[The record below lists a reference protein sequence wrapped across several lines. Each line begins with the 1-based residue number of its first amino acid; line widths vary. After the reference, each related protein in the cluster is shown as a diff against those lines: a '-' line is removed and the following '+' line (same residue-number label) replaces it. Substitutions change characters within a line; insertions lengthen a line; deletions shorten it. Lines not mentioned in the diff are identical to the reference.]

1 MNEPLREMVSA
12 VVDGEAGE
20 FELRRVLDGLDD
32 ADAKVKA
39 LLTRHY
45 AVRAVVRRE
54 AACLC
59 PQRTSDAIFAALD
72 AEPPRAAARLAG
84 RWRVPI
90 GGVAVAASVC
100 MVAVL
105 GLRGFAP
112 TGGEAASD
120 ELQLAA
126 TGTEALPQLGPP
138 LRIVNALPSVAVP
151 VGFGAPAHL
160 SSATIQTSAANRLA
174 EDHLRF
180 YMGEHVQNAWLNA
193 SQGMLPY
200 ARFVSDDLQ

>member
-1 MNEPLREMVSA
+1 MKEPLREMVSA

-32 ADAKVKA
+32 DAAMRA
-39 LLTRHY
+39 LLARHY

-54 AACLC
+54 TTHLC
-59 PQRTSDAIFAALD
+59 PRETSQAIFAALD
-72 AEPPRAAARLAG
+72 AEPPRTAARIAG
-84 RWRVPI
+84 RWRVPV
-90 GGVAVAASVC
+90 GSVAVAASVC

-105 GLRGFAP
+105 GLRGFVPA
-112 TGGEAASD
+112 GGDTASG
-120 ELQLAA
+120 ERQLAA
-126 TGTEALPQLGPP
+126 TGTDALPQLGPP
-138 LRIVNALPSVAVP
+138 LRIVSTLPSVAVP
-151 VGFGAPAHL
+151 VGFGTPARL
-160 SSATIQTSAANRLA
+160 SPVTAQTSAANRLA
-174 EDHLRF
+174 EDNLRF